1 MRRIEG
7 DLSFEG
13 FEGIH
18 FQFVAQTLDEADFH
32 AFAVEVA
39 GVIEEVDFE
48 LTLRNTVVLNSRAE
62 TEIGDAGKTLA
73 IDGGFDRIHPDGGKL
88 LGFQSEVGGGE
99 AQFSSQLAALDNGA
113 VNGVV
118 AAEEAGSRGEVATFD
133 GKTDPGAADGFF
145 GDDHG
150 GDAVNLETQGL
161 AKGRQGLKI
170 AAAAFAE
177 GPIVADR
184 DAAQRLGCP
193 GKRPNE
199 GIRREGGE
207 GTVKRDDEQVGDSKL
222 RQDQAFVQGGGQEA
236 RGGVRAQELH
246 GVRIECGDNRSAPI
260 RFGGS
265 LGAPDNF
272 LVAAMHSIEEPDRK
286 MHRAGQGGEVG
297 DGLQSLH
304 DGESVGGEEWE
315 AGKSWHPL
323 LTFLPLAEVGCVV
336 C

>member
-7 DLSFEG
+7 DLGFEG

-18 FQFVAQTLDEADFH
+18 LHLVAEALDEADFD
-32 AFAVEVA
+32 ALAVEVA

-99 AQFSSQLAALDNGA
+99 AQFSSQLTALDNGA

-118 AAEEAGSRGEVATFD
+118 AAEEAGSGGEVATFD

-150 GDAVNLETQGL
+150 GDAVNLETHGL
-161 AKGRQGLKI
+161 AKSRQGLQI

-177 GPIVADR
+177 GPIVADS
-184 DAAQRLGCP
+184 DTAQRTGCP
-193 GKRPNE
+193 GKRSYE

-207 GTVKRDDEQVGDSKL
+207 GAIKGDDEQVRDPKL
-222 RQDQAFVQGGGQEA
+222 RQDQAFVQSGGQEA

-246 GVRIECGDNRSAPI
+246 GVRIECCDNRSAAI
-260 RFGGS
+260 RFSGS

-272 LVAAMHSIEEPDRK
+272 LVADMHSIEEPDRK

-315 AGKSWHPL
+315 AGKS
-323 LTFLPLAEVGCVV
+323 
-336 C
+336 